1 MKASGGGGEG
11 AYLSGGEGGDD
22 AKAGSVSV
30 TYKGVSS
37 HPSPP
42 RSYQKSGE
50 QGLGCMRF
58 VRVPCLGT
66 RVERSASLL
75 YNFPLHNIILERLTE
90 T

>member
-37 HPSPP
+37 PLLCPAHT
-42 RSYQKSGE
+42 R
-50 QGLGCMRF
+50 
-58 VRVPCLGT
+58 RVGNKDLD
-66 RVERSASLL
+66 A
-75 YNFPLHNIILERLTE
+75 
-90 T
+90 

>member
-37 HPSPP
+37 PSCAPLIP
-42 RSYQKSGE
+42 E
-50 QGLGCMRF
+50 EW
-58 VRVPCLGT
+58 GT
-66 RVERSASLL
+66 RTWMHEICQGPVPR
-75 YNFPLHNIILERLTE
+75 H
-90 T
+90 